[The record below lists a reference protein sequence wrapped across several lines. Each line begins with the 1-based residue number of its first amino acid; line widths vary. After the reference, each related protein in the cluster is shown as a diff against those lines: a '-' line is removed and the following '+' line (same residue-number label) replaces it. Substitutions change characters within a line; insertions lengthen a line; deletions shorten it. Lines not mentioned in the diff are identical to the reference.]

1 MQRGL
6 EHRLL
11 GERLGSHQARAVLG
25 ARAERRE
32 EDEAL
37 RAGALRGLHHAPR
50 RDAVELLDRA
60 ARLVADG
67 SRQVHDR
74 VDAAQRVAKGGR
86 IGEVAERDLHAHALG
101 AQPPRV
107 ANEAAHV
114 GSFGHQAAKQRGADE
129 AGRAGKEQHRSYNMP
144 LPEPARAGSPVE
156 TRKPTE
162 RSRWPT

>member
-1 MQRGL
+1 MRHVAMPLSSSIEPRGWS
-6 EHRLL
+6 RIDA
-11 GERLGSHQARAVLG
+11 ARCTTVSTP
-25 ARAERRE
+25 RS
-32 EDEAL
+32 AL
-37 RAGALRGLHHAPR
+37 RKEGGS
-50 RDAVELLDRA
+50 
-60 ARLVADG
+60 ARSPSAICTRTRWV
-67 SRQVHDR
+67 
-74 VDAAQRVAKGGR
+74 
-86 IGEVAERDLHAHALG
+86 